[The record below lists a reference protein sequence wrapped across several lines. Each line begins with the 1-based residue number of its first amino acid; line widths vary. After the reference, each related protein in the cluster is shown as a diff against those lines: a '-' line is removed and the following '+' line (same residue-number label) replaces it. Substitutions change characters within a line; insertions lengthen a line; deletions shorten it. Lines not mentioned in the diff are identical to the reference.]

1 MSALWGLLL
10 LSAVTSCL
18 GNYLNVYTDVVKADT
33 ADSLERIKR
42 ISLSFYEYK
51 YDSVTGRKQLGVVG
65 EEVRK
70 YFPEAIEIVPNYPI
84 PTKDRNKAPEILQ
97 NFPIVDKNVLFM
109 HGLAALQELLTSIGN
124 IQQQIDHINEEKI
137 SIINYLDKIH
147 TDLNDEIDQQLLEQ
161 QQVSLVEMELA
172 KKELELLEL
181 QSIEAKRAFENELVE
196 HQKMLDYENELAAQR
211 LRYQEELHQQ
221 NIKRSSD
228 LEKELLAKKED
239 LHQEN
244 EKLIHQKQLEYE
256 KQLNQ
261 MKLESEKERIQAE
274 LVAKMEIDKANED
287 INIRKLQMQA
297 KLDTERN
304 IESIRS
310 VFQQIVQMVHTFLSQ
325 PYQVALF
332 VGAIFALYLA
342 YYLVKE
348 SIAALKTFIQKQL
361 GRPSLV
367 RETSYHVTI
376 LPKVLTLSYWG
387 LYRESLD
394 RGYQHITK
402 CFDNVILSEQDK
414 DKVIKLALTTRNTK
428 STNSPY
434 RHILL
439 YGPPGTGKTLIA
451 RKLAVASGM
460 DYAIMSGGDVGPLGE
475 DAVSQLHH
483 LFKWANKSEKGL
495 LVFIDEAEA
504 FLAIR
509 GASNSSDIH
518 TRHALNALLYQTGT
532 QSKNFLLVLAT
543 NRPEDLDPA
552 ILDRIDVTLKI
563 DLPQYAERVL
573 LTKLYMHEHVTRVAS
588 ETKAF
593 SILSWLWRKKL
604 IIIAEECYRDDT
616 VTAISEQIE
625 GFSGREVAKM
635 FIAVQYAMYL
645 APDHTLTKAA
655 LTAVVNHKVLEH
667 KQKINNFNDEVEK
680 KKM

>member
-1 MSALWGLLL
+1 M
-10 LSAVTSCL
+10 
-18 GNYLNVYTDVVKADT
+18 YTDVIKANT
-33 ADSLERIKR
+33 SDSLERIKR

-109 HGLAALQELLTSIGN
+109 HGLAALQELLLSIDK
-124 IQQQIDHINEEKI
+124 IQQQIDHINEEKT
-137 SIINYLDKIH
+137 SVMSYLDSIH
-147 TDLNDEIDQQLLEQ
+147 TSLNNEINQQLLEQ
-161 QQVSLVEMELA
+161 QQLSLVEMELA

-181 QSIEAKRAFENELVE
+181 ESFETKRAFENELIE
-196 HQKMLDYENELAAQR
+196 HQKLLDYENELAAQR

-221 NIKRSSD
+221 NIKKSSD
-228 LEKELLAKKED
+228 LEKELVAKKEG
-239 LHQEN
+239 LQQEN
-244 EKLIHQKQLEYE
+244 ERIIHQKQLEYE
-256 KQLNQ
+256 KEVSQL
-261 MKLESEKERIQAE
+261 KLVSEKERIQAE
-274 LVAKMEIDKANED
+274 LVAKLEIDKANEE

-304 IESIRS
+304 IENIRS
-310 VFQQIVQMVHTFLSQ
+310 VFQQIVQMVRTFLSQ
-325 PYQVALF
+325 PQQVAMF
-332 VGAIFALYLA
+332 VCAIFGLYFFF
-342 YYLVKE
+342 YLVKE
-348 SIAALKTFIQKQL
+348 SIAALKIFIQKQL

-367 RETSYHVTI
+367 RETSYHI
-376 LPKVLTLSYWG
+376 SIIPKVMTLSYWG
-387 LYRESLD
+387 LYKENID
-394 RGYQHITK
+394 RGYQYITK
-402 CFDNVILSEQDK
+402 CFDNVILNDQDK

-483 LFKWANKSEKGL
+483 LFKWANRSEKGL

-552 ILDRIDVTLKI
+552 VLDRIDVTLKI

-573 LTKLYMHEHVTRVAS
+573 LTKLYMHEHVTRIVNES
-588 ETKAF
+588 KAF
-593 SILSWLWRKKL
+593 SIFNWFLRKKQ
-604 IIIAEECYRDDT
+604 ITIAEECYQDGT

-645 APDHTLTKAA
+645 APNNTLTKDI
-655 LTAVVNHKVLEH
+655 LKAVVKHKILEH
-667 KQKINNFNDEVEK
+667 KQKINNFCD
-680 KKM
+680 KKMHAADDILESKNSTKKM

>member
-1 MSALWGLLL
+1 M
-10 LSAVTSCL
+10 
-18 GNYLNVYTDVVKADT
+18 YTDVIKANT
-33 ADSLERIKR
+33 SDSLERIKR

-109 HGLAALQELLTSIGN
+109 HGLAALQELLVSIDK
-124 IQQQIDHINEEKI
+124 IQQQIDHSNDEKTLI
-137 SIINYLDKIH
+137 MNYLDSIH
-147 TDLNDEIDQQLLEQ
+147 TSLNNEIRQQLLEQ
-161 QQVSLVEMELA
+161 HQLSLVEMEVA

-181 QSIEAKRAFENELVE
+181 QSFETKRAFENELIE
-196 HQKMLDYENELAAQR
+196 HQKLLDYENELAAQR

-221 NIKRSSD
+221 NIKKSSD
-228 LEKELLAKKED
+228 LEKELLAKKEG
-239 LHQEN
+239 LQQEN
-244 EKLIHQKQLEYE
+244 ERIIYQKQVEYE
-256 KQLNQ
+256 KEVSQL
-261 MKLESEKERIQAE
+261 KLVSEKERIQAE
-274 LVAKMEIDKANED
+274 LVAKMEIDKANEE

-304 IESIRS
+304 IENIRS
-310 VFQQIVQMVHTFLSQ
+310 VFQQIALMLRTFLSQ
-325 PYQVALF
+325 PRQVAML
-332 VGAIFALYLA
+332 VCAIFGLYFLF
-342 YYLVKE
+342 YLVKE
-348 SIAALKTFIQKQL
+348 SIAALKLFIQKQL

-367 RETSYHVTI
+367 RETSYHI
-376 LPKVLTLSYWG
+376 SIIPKVLTFSYWG
-387 LYRESLD
+387 LYKENID
-394 RGYQHITK
+394 RGYQYITK
-402 CFDNVILSEQDK
+402 CFDNVILNDQDK

-475 DAVSQLHH
+475 DAVNQLHH
-483 LFKWANKSEKGL
+483 LFKWANRSEKGL

-552 ILDRIDVTLKI
+552 VLDRIDVTLKI

-573 LTKLYMHEHVTRVAS
+573 LTKLYMHEYVTRIANES
-588 ETKAF
+588 KAF
-593 SILSWLWRKKL
+593 SIITWFWRKRQ
-604 IIIAEECYRDDT
+604 IIIAEECYQDDT
-616 VTAISEQIE
+616 VTAISEQID

-645 APDHTLTKAA
+645 TPNHTLTKDI
-655 LTAVVNHKVLEH
+655 LKAVVKHKILEH
-667 KQKINNFNDEVEK
+667 KQKINNFSDK
-680 KKM
+680 KIHAADDILESKNSTKNM